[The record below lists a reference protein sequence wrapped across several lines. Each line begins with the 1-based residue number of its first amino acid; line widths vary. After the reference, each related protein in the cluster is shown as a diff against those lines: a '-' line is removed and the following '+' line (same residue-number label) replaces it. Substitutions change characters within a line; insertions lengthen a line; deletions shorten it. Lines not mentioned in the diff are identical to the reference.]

1 MAAVADNTWES
12 VQQKTFT
19 KWLNNKL
26 SHRNIAPVEDLA
38 RDLSDGTVLIQLL
51 EIIGDTPLGNYNRN
65 PRLRIQKVENANKAL
80 DFVRYRSLELTNIG
94 AEDIVD
100 KNVKLILGL
109 LWTLIL
115 RFTIAEINEEGLTA
129 TDGLLLWCQRQ
140 TAPYPEVDV
149 RDFTYSWQDGLAFC
163 ALIHRHRPD
172 LFNFYDL
179 DLTDRHRNTAF
190 AFEVAEKYL
199 DIPRLLDV
207 EDVCD
212 VAKPDKRSIMTYVAQ
227 YFHAFST
234 LDRVDRAGRRV
245 GKFAEVMQSVWDMGN
260 DYERRVRELMSQIEG
275 VQAQWQEEKLANDY
289 SSLKKQST
297 DFNAYKNTTKRKWI
311 AEKHDLDTLLGNLKT
326 KSKTYN
332 LKPYEPSPGLQPAD
346 LDKAW
351 RHLCDTEINRR
362 KAINRQLRTIKDR
375 LMQEYATLADDFQE
389 SLNRMSAEIAT
400 LSGDLE
406 TQLSLVNHLAAQ
418 VRPLER
424 QLQSIQQANQRC
436 QEANIEENDYTVFT
450 MEDLVFDL
458 SLLKQALNKKLAF
471 IENQIVARSMSNLTP
486 AQLEEFEATFRHF
499 DRDQSNTLSEAEF
512 KASLEGLGQYFT
524 DEEFRV
530 MFHKVAGATD
540 WVTFEQFIN
549 FLVSIT
555 EDQTTPEQLRQSFKV
570 VAGDKP
576 YVTEMDLKMSQLPP
590 PVVAYF
596 VNHIPR
602 RAGSKNEYDY
612 QAYLDSVFH
621 TS

>member
-1 MAAVADNTWES
+1 MAAVAGNTWES

-19 KWLNNKL
+19 KWVNNKL
-26 SHRNIAPVEDLA
+26 SHRNIAPVEDLT

-100 KNVKLILGL
+100 KNAKLILGL

-260 DYERRVRELMSQIEG
+260 DYERRVQELMSQIEG
-275 VQAQWQEEKLANDY
+275 VQDQWQEEKLANDY

-297 DFNAYKNTTKRKWI
+297 DFNTYKNTTKRKWI

-332 LKPYEPSPGLQPAD
+332 LKPYEPSPGLQPVD

-351 RHLCDTEINRR
+351 RRLCDTEINRR

-389 SLNRMSAEIAT
+389 SLNRMSADIAT

>member
-1 MAAVADNTWES
+1 MAAVSAHTWES

-100 KNVKLILGL
+100 KNAKLILGL

-260 DYERRVRELMSQIEG
+260 DYERRVRELISQIEG

-297 DFNAYKNTTKRKWI
+297 EFNAYKNTTKRKWI

-332 LKPYEPSPGLQPAD
+332 LKPYEPSPGLQPED
-346 LDKAW
+346 LDAAW
-351 RHLCDTEINRR
+351 KCLCDTEINRR
-362 KAINRQLRTIKDR
+362 KAINRQLRTIKDQ

-424 QLQSIQQANQRC
+424 QLQSIQQVNQRC

-499 DRDQSNTLSEAEF
+499 DRDQTNTLSEAEF

-530 MFHKVAGATD
+530 MFRKVAGATD
-540 WVTFEQFIN
+540 WITFEQFIN

-590 PVVAYF
+590 PVVAYL

-602 RAGSKNEYDY
+602 RTGSKNEYDY